1 MAIADNLQ
9 FGGGTGVSIH
19 ARDNIVRRVL
29 DLSENELGSGF
40 ASGDQVHFDKAPAG
54 SKVIF
59 HRVDNLT
66 ALTLGT
72 SAAIYVGD
80 TSVTSRF
87 VSNSALNTAG
97 AVHALVTAANTTGQ
111 TYEAATDLTITVI
124 RSSGTTVA
132 GKIDLV
138 YEIIDLTA
146 VEGPKG
152 F

>member
-9 FGGGTGVSIH
+9 FGGGNGVSLNAKGNVI
-19 ARDNIVRRVL
+19 RRVI
-29 DLSENELGSGF
+29 DLAENELGASI
-40 ASGDQVHFDKAPAG
+40 ASGDDIYFDKAPAA

-59 HRVDNLT
+59 HRVDNAT

-80 TSVTSRF
+80 TTVTSRF

-97 AVHALVTAANTTGQ
+97 AVHALVTGANTTGQ
-111 TYEAATDLTITVI
+111 TYETATDLTIRLI
-124 RSSGTTVA
+124 RSGTGAIA

>member
-9 FGGGTGVSIH
+9 FGGGQGISIN
-19 ARDNIVRRVL
+19 ANPYIQRVL
-29 DLSENELGSGF
+29 DLSKNELG
-40 ASGDQVHFDKAPAG
+40 AALVSGDQIHFDKAPAG

-59 HRVDNLT
+59 HRVDNAT

-97 AVHALVTAANTTGQ
+97 AVHALVSGADTTGRV
-111 TYEAATDLTITVI
+111 YETDTDLTVTII
-124 RSSGTTVA
+124 RSTGAAIA

-138 YEIIDLTA
+138 YEIIDLTP
-146 VEGPKG
+146 VEGPTS

>member
-9 FGGGTGVSIH
+9 YGGGTGVSVN
-19 ARDNIVRRVL
+19 APDSTVRRKL
-29 DLSENELGSGF
+29 NLALNELGAAI
-40 ASGDQVHFDKAPAG
+40 ASDDKIYFDKAPAG
-54 SKVIF
+54 SKVVF
-59 HRVDNLT
+59 HRVANSD

-97 AVHALVTAANTTGQ
+97 AVHSLVTGANTTGQ
-111 TYEAATDLTITVI
+111 VYESATDLCITLI
-124 RSSGTTVA
+124 RSTGSSISGN
-132 GKIDLV
+132 IDLV
-138 YEIIDLTA
+138 YDIIDMTA
-146 VEGPKG
+146 VAGPKS